1 MNPVTSSISVLK
13 HPFRVPVAPGI
24 AIDRSVNSF
33 LVFSE
38 TITLIDTGVS
48 GCEKSIFNAIRS
60 TGRDPSDIG
69 LIVLTH
75 SHPDH
80 IGAARAIQQTTG
92 CRIAAHPAERAWI
105 EDVGLQNCERPV
117 PGFETL
123 VGGAVHVDDAVSD
136 GDLIA
141 LHGKRAGTL
150 RVIHTPGHSPGSISL
165 FLQDNGTCFSGDA
178 IPVPGDLP
186 VYDDVLASVRSI
198 RRLRELPRIRV
209 LLPAWDEPVTVR
221 DVYQRMD
228 RALAYLQQ
236 IHEAVLANAH
246 TGYQDMMELTRK
258 TAATLGLPPRAV
270 NPLLARTFAANLH
283 IRDIQNLI

>member
-1 MNPVTSSISVLK
+1 MNPVTTSISVLK
-13 HPFRVPVAPGI
+13 HPFTVPVAPGI
-24 AIDRSVNSF
+24 ALDRSVYSF

-38 TITLIDTGVS
+38 TIILIDTGVS
-48 GCEKSIFNAIRS
+48 GCEEPIFNAIRS
-60 TGRDPSDIG
+60 AGRDPSDIG

-80 IGAARAIQQTTG
+80 IGAARTIQETTG
-92 CRIAAHPAERAWI
+92 CRIAAHPVERAWI
-105 EDVGLQNCERPV
+105 EDIGLQNRERPV

-123 VGGAVHVDDAVSD
+123 VGGPVHVDNAVSD
-136 GDLIA
+136 GDLID
-141 LHGKRAGTL
+141 LHGKGAGTL
-150 RVIHTPGHSPGSISL
+150 QVIHTPGHSPGSISL
-165 FLQDNGTCFSGDA
+165 FLQEKGVCFSGDA

-198 RRLRELPRIRV
+198 KRLRELPRIRV
-209 LLPAWDEPVTVR
+209 LLPAWDEPGTGR

-236 IHEAVLANAH
+236 IHEAVLANVN
-246 TGYQDMMELTRK
+246 TGYPDMMELTRK

-270 NPLLARTFAANLH
+270 NPLLARTFAANLR
-283 IRDIQNLI
+283 IRDTQNLL